1 MSGREETASKWARG
15 KALWDRQEW
24 FHLMLFFGIWGF
36 LISGAIIKAATTGAW
51 GLSTFG
57 YDILLT
63 FTWSTFLMGIFF
75 VRMFWGKGIMA
86 FGQMFKL
93 MLKGALLVAM
103 IFVVIFFLVFTYADG
118 PELEDEDLTAL
129 EGPELAVA
137 LFFIFLGGY
146 LAGLM
151 IFLLGY
157 VMCMGLVG
165 MVYLFTVGL
174 APPFLRR
181 VRDLTDGDRWY
192 GTLLGWLFFI
202 PDNLDTRTLNAT
214 APEVER
220 VFPWTR
226 FKRAVAWQTI
236 FALLVVILVSL
247 NPFLLDAVSIETL
260 FEIMNNAHV
269 IVPLLF
275 LPVLIVLR
283 LKVKI
288 DAPVKDFYIY
298 IGIRTRLVRTFL
310 AIGTLVLF
318 IRLALKDLDPEMVV
332 LNLIGYSF
340 LAIIIISAFT
350 WLYFNFVENQL
361 AFKVI
366 ERAPWLLDGEEGG
379 IVDVVPVDED
389 EGGGEDVGD
398 PVPTGT

>member
-1 MSGREETASKWARG
+1 
-15 KALWDRQEW
+15 
-24 FHLMLFFGIWGF
+24 
-36 LISGAIIKAATTGAW
+36 
-51 GLSTFG
+51 
-57 YDILLT
+57 
-63 FTWSTFLMGIFF
+63 
-75 VRMFWGKGIMA
+75 
-86 FGQMFKL
+86 
-93 MLKGALLVAM
+93 
-103 IFVVIFFLVFTYADG
+103 
-118 PELEDEDLTAL
+118 
-129 EGPELAVA
+129 
-137 LFFIFLGGY
+137 
-146 LAGLM
+146 M

-366 ERAPWLLDGEEGG
+366 ERAPWLLDGEEGD
-379 IVDVVPVDED
+379 IVDVDPVDED